1 MTYVELGDPSFVSKN
16 RAVLSHR
23 ESTDSVHAHDKL
35 SPIVGFESLIK
46 DTDMALNGMEIS
58 PKRGLF
64 A

>member
-1 MTYVELGDPSFVSKN
+1 VSKN